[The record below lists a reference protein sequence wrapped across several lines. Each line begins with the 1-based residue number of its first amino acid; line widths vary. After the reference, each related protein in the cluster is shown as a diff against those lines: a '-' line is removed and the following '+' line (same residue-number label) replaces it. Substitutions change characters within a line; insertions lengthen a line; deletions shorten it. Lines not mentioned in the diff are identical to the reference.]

1 MSFNPLKAQIELAC
15 AGAPVLLPEPEKAT
29 PGVPGGPATSP
40 AKAAPALRPA
50 TTAAQIAAANVFRI
64 MCLPVWTPPWRRP
77 QKSSLI
83 WPTKR
88 RQPRAVT
95 IGVAISS
102 SFRKSSF
109 ESLPRRPG
117 RTWRPSATSLLRHPS
132 FEVKRAAA
140 ADEVQSETGHCAGRP
155 CRRGTVPC
163 RPVSSFFQT
172 RPVTTPERPSLPSFA
187 LALNRRIVDDANG
200 VCGHADPTL

>member
-83 WPTKR
+83 WKTFAAAICA
-88 RQPRAVT
+88 AVVAGLSAGAAFAGEVAGPPGT
-95 IGVAISS
+95 PGVAFSGSGKSTGAPAHASS
-102 SFRKSSF
+102 ICAFNGLNDMNPDQGQIDFFVQTPHNQGS
-109 ESLPRRPG
+109 PG
-117 RTWRPSATSLLRHPS
+117 DA
-132 FEVKRAAA
+132 
-140 ADEVQSETGHCAGRP
+140 GHGTCAG
-155 CRRGTVPC
+155 GTNP
-163 RPVSSFFQT
+163 
-172 RPVTTPERPSLPSFA
+172 
-187 LALNRRIVDDANG
+187 RI
-200 VCGHADPTL
+200 